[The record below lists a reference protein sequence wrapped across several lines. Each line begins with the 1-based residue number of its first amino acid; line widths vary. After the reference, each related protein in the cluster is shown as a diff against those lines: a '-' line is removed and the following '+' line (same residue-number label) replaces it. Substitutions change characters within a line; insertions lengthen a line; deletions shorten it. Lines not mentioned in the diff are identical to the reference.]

1 MFKTI
6 KVKDGVIV
14 LPEGYMNMFNDMESL
29 KSFITGRLA
38 HEAEML
44 IRAQVYGQ
52 LKDMDFYEN
61 KGI

>member
-6 KVKDGVIV
+6 KVKDGVII
-14 LPEGYMNMFNDMESL
+14 LPEGYMNMFTDMESL

-38 HEAEML
+38 HEAERL
-44 IRAQVYGQ
+44 IRSQVYSQ
-52 LKDMDFYEN
+52 MKDMDFYEN